1 MPMHAMKTQSG
12 TDVELHS
19 FLTSASEV
27 NSQLHAPTA
36 LPPKKESAVPLE
48 EEAEGAAKPHLKAL
62 WTLASPVNWTMIPRL
77 SSHSLVTTPNIPF
90 QRTCQQ
96 RLTENNTFF
105 IVPMQ
110 LGRLRSCWRVY
121 EQDHKPFFLDCW
133 PLKTRRIGCPE
144 TLVTTN
150 LRCVTSQKS

>member
-1 MPMHAMKTQSG
+1 MKSGKGIRTVMPVHAMKTHSG

-62 WTLASPVNWTMIPRL
+62 
-77 SSHSLVTTPNIPF
+77 
-90 QRTCQQ
+90 
-96 RLTENNTFF
+96 
-105 IVPMQ
+105 
-110 LGRLRSCWRVY
+110 
-121 EQDHKPFFLDCW
+121 
-133 PLKTRRIGCPE
+133 
-144 TLVTTN
+144 
-150 LRCVTSQKS
+150 